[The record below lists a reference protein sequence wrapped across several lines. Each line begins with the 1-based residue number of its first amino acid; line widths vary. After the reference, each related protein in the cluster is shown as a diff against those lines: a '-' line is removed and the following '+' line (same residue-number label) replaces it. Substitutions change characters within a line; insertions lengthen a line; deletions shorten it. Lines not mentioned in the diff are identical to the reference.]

1 MNFKYFCTFWFA
13 FTVSLLALNSALKA
27 RNYKKHCRIWKK
39 TSLKE
44 IKTSVHAVT
53 FLGFGAIMLLLSIV
67 ELAECWR
74 QILRGNSDIVLVLS
88 SYQPSYYW
96 LLILHMHSFLFWTEF
111 YPSFLIGMV
120 FFFQN
125 CSDLLWEK
133 NSSSD
138 REKLWDH

>member
-1 MNFKYFCTFWFA
+1 MRW
-13 FTVSLLALNSALKA
+13 L
-27 RNYKKHCRIWKK
+27 
-39 TSLKE
+39 
-44 IKTSVHAVT
+44 

-74 QILRGNSDIVLVLS
+74 QILRGNSDIVLVLG

-125 CSDLLWEK
+125 CSDLLWENSRLK
-133 NSSSD
+133 AENLQNREKVSGYRCPDNSSLGNRWSSSQSITA
-138 REKLWDH
+138 LLPVYIFLLS